1 MTALADLLARRRSRR
16 DFAATPLGLD
26 ELTGLL
32 WAAQGST
39 GDGHRTSP
47 SAHARHPLSVCAVTG
62 HTGIQWYETE
72 TGALRPGD
80 PRDHRDAVARASLAD
95 EAWLGTAPALLVLG
109 GDLAAAR
116 AAFAEQ
122 PPAGVRGERY
132 LWLEAG
138 HASQN
143 VYLWA
148 TAKGLG
154 AVLVAGFD
162 DERLRALPVVPDGH
176 DPLAILAV
184 GHPAN
189 P

>member
-1 MTALADLLARRRSRR
+1 MTALADLLARRRSCRE
-16 DFAATPLGLD
+16 FAATPLGSD
-26 ELTGLL
+26 ALTGVL

-39 GDGHRTSP
+39 GDGHRTGP
-47 SAHARHPLSVCAVTG
+47 SAHARYPLSVCAAVPG
-62 HTGIQWYETE
+62 GIHWYETE
-72 TGALRPGD
+72 TGALVPGAPGD
-80 PRDHRDAVARASLAD
+80 HRAAVARTSLAD
-95 EAWLGTAPALLVLG
+95 EAWLGTAPALLVLSG
-109 GDLAAAR
+109 SLAAAR

-148 TAKGLG
+148 TENGLG

-162 DERLRALPVVPDGH
+162 DERLRALPVVPDGA

-184 GHPAN
+184 GHPA
-189 P
+189 